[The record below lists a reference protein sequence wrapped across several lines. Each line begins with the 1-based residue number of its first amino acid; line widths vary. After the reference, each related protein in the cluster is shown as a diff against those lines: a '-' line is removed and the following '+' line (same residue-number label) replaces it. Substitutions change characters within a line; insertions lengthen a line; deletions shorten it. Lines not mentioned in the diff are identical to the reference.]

1 MQYFSLFF
9 YPFSVELIIELRFYI
24 FIMRV
29 ILKSGQYGIGGETL
43 KIRLVVL
50 ALGLILLSAAG
61 LCGCGGDRELT
72 KITANDK
79 IPELQKLRPIDESSS
94 PDVPLENDGSAAI
107 ELTAL
112 ADTREEAEK
121 IAELYGIEL
130 SSYSYGVA
138 TYTTEKSLKE
148 LMNLGLENNYPE
160 LTPNYEQELFTE
172 Q

>member
-1 MQYFSLFF
+1 M
-9 YPFSVELIIELRFYI
+9 
-24 FIMRV
+24 
-29 ILKSGQYGIGGETL
+29 
-43 KIRLVVL
+43 
-50 ALGLILLSAAG
+50 
-61 LCGCGGDRELT
+61 
-72 KITANDK
+72 
-79 IPELQKLRPIDESSS
+79 
-94 PDVPLENDGSAAI
+94 ENDGSAAI

-112 ADTREEAEK
+112 ADTREAAEK

>member
-1 MQYFSLFF
+1 M
-9 YPFSVELIIELRFYI
+9 
-24 FIMRV
+24 
-29 ILKSGQYGIGGETL
+29 
-43 KIRLVVL
+43 
-50 ALGLILLSAAG
+50 G

-79 IPELQKLRPIDESSS
+79 IPELQKLKPIDESSS